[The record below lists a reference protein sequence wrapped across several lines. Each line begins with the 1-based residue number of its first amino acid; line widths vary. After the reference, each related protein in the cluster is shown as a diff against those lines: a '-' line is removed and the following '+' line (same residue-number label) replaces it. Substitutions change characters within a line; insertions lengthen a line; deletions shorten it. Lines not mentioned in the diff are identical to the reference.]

1 MTTVPGGVRIYSV
14 AMADS
19 LSIRTA
25 AVADQSFISEMQYG
39 AFFVP
44 PGDEPFPRS
53 ILAEPHIRPYHDGF
67 GTQRGDVGVI
77 AETSTGRPL
86 GAAWVRLV
94 EGYGFVDADTPE
106 LGIAVVDGC
115 RGAGVGTAL
124 LTELLTQVPRCSLSV
139 DARNRALGMY
149 ERSGFVT
156 VRTDGQHT
164 KVMLRAG
171 GVDE

>member
-1 MTTVPGGVRIYSV
+1 MTSVGKGWQIYPV
-14 AMADS
+14 TMAEPF
-19 LSIRTA
+19 SIRTA
-25 AVADQSFISEMQYG
+25 VAADQAFISEMQYE
-39 AFFVP
+39 ALFVP

-53 ILAEPHIRPYHDGF
+53 ILDEPHIRRYHARF
-67 GTQRGDVGVI
+67 GTQDGDVGVI

-115 RGAGVGTAL
+115 RGAGVGTSL
-124 LTELLTQVPRCSLSV
+124 LTELLAPVPRCSLSG
-139 DARNRALGMY
+139 DARNPALDLY
-149 ERSGFVT
+149 ERSGFAT
-156 VRTDGQHT
+156 VRTDGEYT

-171 GVDE
+171 ED